1 MHQVDGR
8 ARVKYRWIFVD
19 KKVNTGVV
27 KEINNFL
34 PEKEFLD
41 IKEFFLSSWMPW
53 FYNKNQT
60 TNSKKD
66 TSFFSH
72 RFLDNKEIMSDLYQI
87 VEPIIKKIKHKE
99 LLRVQANLTINR
111 KKQTLSNFHVDWPIK
126 HKVSIYY
133 ITTSNGF
140 TLLDPKNKKKIKCE
154 ENKLVTFDGKTLH
167 AAVSQTDKDQR
178 IVLNINYK

>member
-1 MHQVDGR
+1 M
-8 ARVKYRWIFVD
+8 
-19 KKVNTGVV
+19 

-34 PEKEFLD
+34 PKKEFLN
-41 IKEFFLSSWMPW
+41 IKNFFTSSWMPW

-60 TNSKKD
+60 KSLKKD
-66 TSFFSH
+66 MSFFSY
-72 RFLDNKEIMSDLYQI
+72 RFLDNKKITSDIYQI
-87 VEPIIKKIKHKE
+87 VKPIINKIKHKE